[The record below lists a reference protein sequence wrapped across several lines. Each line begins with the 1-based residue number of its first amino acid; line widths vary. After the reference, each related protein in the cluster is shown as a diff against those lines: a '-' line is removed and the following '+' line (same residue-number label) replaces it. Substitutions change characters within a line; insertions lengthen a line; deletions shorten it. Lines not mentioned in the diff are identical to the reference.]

1 MNYRNTS
8 IGAGVVLALAALASG
23 AALSAQDKYSVKVP
37 GGLGFAEFKGYESW
51 QVINVSQNGGAFA
64 AILGNPAMI
73 SAYQSGF
80 PANGKPAPDG
90 ARMAKIH
97 WTPTQNL
104 TAPGP
109 PTVGGAQQ
117 NVDFMVK
124 DSKRFA
130 DSGGWG
136 YGAFDY
142 DAATSTF
149 RPVDENGKPPQAHDA
164 KCGFACHTVAK
175 TRDYVFTEYAAR

>member
-1 MNYRNTS
+1 MNYRNTLM
-8 IGAGVVLALAALASG
+8 GAGVVLALAALASG

-73 SAYQSGF
+73 AAYQSGV

-97 WTPTQNL
+97 
-104 TAPGP
+104 
-109 PTVGGAQQ
+109 
-117 NVDFMVK
+117 
-124 DSKRFA
+124 
-130 DSGGWG
+130 
-136 YGAFDY
+136 
-142 DAATSTF
+142 
-149 RPVDENGKPPQAHDA
+149 
-164 KCGFACHTVAK
+164 TVAK
-175 TRDYVFTEYAAR
+175 ARDYVFTEYAAR